1 MKPLQRGV
9 FWVTDIDSAEM
20 IIVSAEC
27 DTDGNFIIQP
37 DSELL
42 TDNSCEFNHKRVW
55 ETFRRSESYNFY
67 PRGRVQIRHGKAV
80 IFCNPVLCT
89 DAIALKLLDCVPTM
103 VSSLSAWWL
112 MARSITN
119 TMPICNILRIPN
131 VCVGDSS

>member
-1 MKPLQRGV
+1 MNALHRGV

-20 IIVSAEC
+20 IIVSAKC

-42 TDNSCEFNHKRVW
+42 ADNGCEFNHKRVW

-80 IFCNPVLCT
+80 IYCNPVLCT
-89 DAIALKLLDCVPTM
+89 DAIAEKVVTAFGLRADNGIKSVRFVADG
-103 VSSLSAWWL
+103 SEHYDYSA
-112 MARSITN
+112 
-119 TMPICNILRIPN
+119 
-131 VCVGDSS
+131 D